1 MTYTD
6 ELTEVRFAAFVCAR
20 GLVADGG
27 ACAQRK
33 REFVEMLW
41 PMLESA
47 LGARMQEMMEIQ
59 SLSTAPSKQGRG
71 YASALVQVVND
82 LVSGILR
89 RRGWVRHD

>member
-1 MTYTD
+1 
-6 ELTEVRFAAFVCAR
+6 
-20 GLVADGG
+20 
-27 ACAQRK
+27 
-33 REFVEMLW
+33 MLW

-82 LVSGILR
+82 LVSLLVWEGDGGGR
-89 RRGWVRHD
+89 RAVLTGRVGV

>member
-1 MTYTD
+1 M
-6 ELTEVRFAAFVCAR
+6 R
-20 GLVADGG
+20 VAWSLMEER
-27 ACAQRK
+27 AQRK

-41 PMLESA
+41 PMLDSA

-82 LVSGILR
+82 LVSSLS
-89 RRGWVRHD
+89 